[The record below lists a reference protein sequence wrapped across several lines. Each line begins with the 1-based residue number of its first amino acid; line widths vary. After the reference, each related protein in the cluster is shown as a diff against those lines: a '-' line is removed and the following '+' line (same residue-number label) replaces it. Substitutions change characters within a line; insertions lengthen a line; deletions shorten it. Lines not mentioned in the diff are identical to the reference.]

1 MTNETMTDKTQTI
14 EALKAEVDQ
23 LKAARTEE
31 LLAQAEE
38 RKQNEE
44 LDRLT
49 AQKEALEGGGL
60 PKAGDTPQSL
70 NRKMTDIENA
80 RVRTWAYFAG
90 AYLTGPIMP
99 LIIANRTKNY
109 GPFWGGLALG
119 LASLPFAVMDLGIL
133 TSLPAAALGT
143 ALQAQKSNKKRE
155 ELGIVSPEEAD
166 LLRFRQF

>member
-1 MTNETMTDKTQTI
+1 MTDTNKTQTI
-14 EALKAEVDQ
+14 EALKAEVEA
-23 LKAARTEE
+23 LKTSRQEE

-44 LDRLT
+44 LAQLK
-49 AQKEALEGGGL
+49 AQKEALEGGNL
-60 PKAGDTPQSL
+60 PKVGDTPQSL
-70 NRKMTDIENA
+70 QRKVTDIENA

-99 LIIANRTKNY
+99 LMIANRTKNY
-109 GPFWGGLALG
+109 GPFWAGLALG
-119 LASLPFAVMDLGIL
+119 VVSLPLVFVDGSVFSSI
-133 TSLPAAALGT
+133 PAAALGT
-143 ALQAQKSNKKRE
+143 ALQASKSNKKRE